1 MGIISRQ
8 IISRVILWSR
18 ETVGGSTQFNWRIK
32 LKLHRNR
39 AILDSSVEL
48 MFSRLSF
55 DCVLLLLPLLTRSLE
70 GRYIFE
76 VGQNAVLP
84 CFYSPAASVNHVPVC
99 WGQGSCPLLQCYN
112 TVLSTDGSHINYQK
126 SSRYQLKGYL
136 HVGNVSLTI
145 EKVTSADSGT
155 YCCRV
160 QFPGPMNDQKLA
172 LELVII
178 PAKVTTARTPR
189 RNFTATVP
197 RMLTTK
203 GHGSAET
210 QTRETLHGCNQ
221 TQKSTLANELQDP
234 TVTTQITIYIGIG
247 SSAGLA
253 LVLIFGAL
261 ILKWYSHKKE
271 KLQNSSLVS
280 MANLPPSGFV
290 NAVAAGMHSEENI
303 YTIEENV
310 YEVEDSD
317 EYYCYISDWQR
328 P

>member
-55 DCVLLLLPLLTRSLE
+55 DCVLLLLPLLT
-70 GRYIFE
+70 
-76 VGQNAVLP
+76 
-84 CFYSPAASVNHVPVC
+84 
-99 WGQGSCPLLQCYN
+99 
-112 TVLSTDGSHINYQK
+112 T
-126 SSRYQLKGYL
+126 
-136 HVGNVSLTI
+136 
-145 EKVTSADSGT
+145 
-155 YCCRV
+155 
-160 QFPGPMNDQKLA
+160 
-172 LELVII
+172 
-178 PAKVTTARTPR
+178 KVTTARTPR